1 MKALNLFP
9 LFAAGFLLMS
19 CASSLEDRIRENQ
32 AEFDSLPPV
41 QKAQVVQGNIAVG
54 MTPATVK
61 MVWGEPATVVT
72 GQLNG
77 KPSERWLYSTSG
89 GSGFSFG
96 VGAGVGTARSSSAYG
111 LGTGVSFPIDY
122 VPANTSYVLFVN
134 GKVVSWEGSGN

>member
-1 MKALNLFP
+1 MKKITLFP
-9 LFAAGFLLMS
+9 VLAAGFVLVS
-19 CASSLEDRIRENQ
+19 CSASLEDRIRENQ
-32 AEFDSLPPV
+32 AEFDALPPV
-41 QKAQVVQGNIAVG
+41 QKAQVVQGNITVG
-54 MTPATVK
+54 MTPAAVK
-61 MVWGEPATVVT
+61 MVWGEPASIVT

-96 VGAGVGTARSSSAYG
+96 VGGGVGSSHSSSAYG

-134 GKVVSWEGSGN
+134 GKVVSWEGSGK